1 MARKRQLISPQRS
14 NAAANQRT
22 SVLAGALAKV
32 APKRRDRLLRMANRQ
47 PVVLQAVKPKALT
60 DRPTD
65 RPTADTQLSLWAVDE
80 QADNK
85 YDALL

>member
-1 MARKRQLISPQRS
+1 MARKRQLIPPQRS

-47 PVVLQAVKPKALT
+47 PVVLRGSIQSDPVEKSVHPL
-60 DRPTD
+60 
-65 RPTADTQLSLWAVDE
+65 QLHLWE
-80 QADNK
+80 SE
-85 YDALL
+85 